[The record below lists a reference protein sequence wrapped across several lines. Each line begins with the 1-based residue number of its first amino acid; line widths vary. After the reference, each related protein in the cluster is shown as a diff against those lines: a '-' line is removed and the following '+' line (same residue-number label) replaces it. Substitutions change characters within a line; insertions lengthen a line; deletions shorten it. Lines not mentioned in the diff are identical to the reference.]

1 MQRNPCFI
9 INLKNFTFES
19 CSFDEHPKFPRNF
32 LTNLPSILPSL
43 ETLEISVHM
52 KNLIPSQ
59 KRLISLSL
67 HSISVDHDLLYDLKH
82 YRSLTCIQFIRCKF
96 DEISSFDGFKHLTQ
110 LRSLHF
116 IGCLGL
122 TKPVFQSLLD
132 FSTPLKIKTLKVVG
146 QILGVD
152 LLLQK
157 IGHYLEYLELG
168 IYGIRISN
176 TRKLAFYSIM
186 NHCSQIRYLHLN
198 EIDCFN
204 VHQFRDIIIRFNR
217 QLKHLSLRNENHC
230 MQDKGFKLKL
240 CSTILE
246 GLDQILP
253 DSLEYLELN
262 LMIDPYS
269 FKTFLDGFEPVKL
282 RKFLVKNTNK
292 RDINDTFDVL
302 KNFVMEKKV
311 NQMAYQVADFFS
323 FSNVQHTNLE
333 RSINEIRPF
342 IKIGRYNEL
351 VEKV

>member
-1 MQRNPCFI
+1 
-9 INLKNFTFES
+9 
-19 CSFDEHPKFPRNF
+19 
-32 LTNLPSILPSL
+32 
-43 ETLEISVHM
+43 
-52 KNLIPSQ
+52 
-59 KRLISLSL
+59 
-67 HSISVDHDLLYDLKH
+67 
-82 YRSLTCIQFIRCKF
+82 
-96 DEISSFDGFKHLTQ
+96 
-110 LRSLHF
+110 
-116 IGCLGL
+116 LGL